1 MLVSKAA
8 RRYATA
14 LLELSKEKMVVDIT
28 LKDVQFIEKTIS
40 DSKDLQ
46 LFLASPVIKPS
57 MKKNALNE
65 IFKSHLSDV
74 STQFVQLVASK
85 ERSSILHQISI
96 SFIHQYN
103 TYAGIMEVEVRAAKD
118 LTKGQVN
125 KLQKMLEKIT
135 SKKVNVSSNKQ
146 QNLIGGMLVKIEDTV
161 IDGTIKH
168 KLEQLEEKLLD
179 STIELN

>member
-1 MLVSKAA
+1 
-8 RRYATA
+8 
-14 LLELSKEKMVVDIT
+14 
-28 LKDVQFIEKTIS
+28 
-40 DSKDLQ
+40 
-46 LFLASPVIKPS
+46 
-57 MKKNALNE
+57 
-65 IFKSHLSDV
+65 
-74 STQFVQLVASK
+74 
-85 ERSSILHQISI
+85 
-96 SFIHQYN
+96 
-103 TYAGIMEVEVRAAKD
+103 MEVEVRAAKD